1 MVVGEMAH
9 EHDFIVIGG
18 GPGGYTAAIR
28 AAQLGRT
35 VTLIEKERLGG
46 VCLNQGC
53 IPSKHLTKAASFW
66 NDMQKCDEFGFEQ
79 EALRV
84 NHEKRLIQKDNVI
97 NRLVDGIKALC
108 KANKIEIIYG
118 NAFFLSENKIG
129 VEQTNSYEIYQFK
142 NAVIAT
148 GGTPISHPAIKVD
161 NIRILD
167 SWHIANLSEIPD
179 HLVIYGDDAL
189 SLEMAM
195 SYRIFGS
202 YVTVML
208 PEKEDFSF
216 DSSLNREIKR
226 LLKKNK
232 IQLLKS
238 VKLESVTLNSSS
250 GIAVKYV
257 VNGDEK
263 VLEASHLF
271 ESAKMKPNTTD
282 LGIDRIEIH
291 ADENGFVQIDQQCR
305 TTLPHIAAIGDI
317 TNGPSLAVKAIKQS
331 KVAAESLCGGLSE
344 VDLTFLP
351 TVVHTV
357 PPIASVGLTEE
368 VAKEHGHKVLTGQFS
383 LTANG
388 YASLMGKR
396 EGFVKIVADAETEL
410 ILGIHMMGEGAI
422 ELITSGTLAME
433 LCARIEDITFP
444 LYPHPSINESLLE
457 AAEHLSGKAIH
468 IAPAKLREAMNYR

>member
-18 GPGGYTAAIR
+18 GPGGYSAAIR

-35 VTLIEKERLGG
+35 VTLIERDRLGG
-46 VCLNQGC
+46 ICLNKGC
-53 IPSKHLTKAASFW
+53 IPSKHLTRAASAW
-66 NDMQKCDEFGFEQ
+66 TDLQKYEEFGFEQ

-84 NHEKRLIQKDNVI
+84 NHEKRLMQKENVI

-118 NAFFLSENKIG
+118 NAFFLSENRIG

-148 GGTPISHPAIKVD
+148 GGSPISHPAIKID

-189 SLEMAM
+189 SLEMAI

-208 PEKEDFSF
+208 PEKDDFSF

-232 IQLLKS
+232 IQLVKS
-238 VKLESVTLNSSS
+238 AEILSVSHNSST

-257 VNGDEK
+257 VNGEERLLD
-263 VLEASHLF
+263 ATHLF
-271 ESAKMKPNTTD
+271 FSAKMKPNTDD
-282 LGIDRIEIH
+282 LGIDRIGINT
-291 ADENGFVQIDQQCR
+291 DENGFVIIDQQCR
-305 TTLPHIAAIGDI
+305 TILSHIAAIGDI
-317 TNGPSLAVKAIKQS
+317 THGPSLAVKAIKQS
-331 KVAAESLCGGLSE
+331 KVAAESLCGEMSE
-344 VDLTFLP
+344 FDLTFLP
-351 TVVHTV
+351 RVVHTV

-368 VAKEHGHKVLTGQFS
+368 AAIEHGHKVLTGQFS

-433 LCARIEDITFP
+433 LCARIEDMTFP

-457 AAEHLSGKAIH
+457 AAEHLNGKAIH
-468 IAPAKLREAMNYR
+468 VAPAKLREIMNHR